1 MFYFV
6 TMPTVAFLNSDS
18 GFSAAKKR
26 KRMPGTNARTKKEMK
41 QCNWVYARGPDT
53 LTRAG
58 YNAISIMNSAV
69 QHANT
74 VYASYQWIKMQFPSA
89 GVGYEQAIG
98 RKIFAKYARF
108 KGYIQVTGFN
118 PAQINWRMYLM
129 RTQDAELPDTSEGKN
144 ELLWNNWEP
153 YDNAT
158 PSVSQRFLACKH
170 NFYKSVRNVEAT
182 KNIDLKVIA
191 SGCIPRM
198 DHGGSRVG
206 IAVGD
211 TAFTQTTYNSTC
223 QPYIYGTNPAAVVN
237 GPFMGCYPLD
247 VKVKLNDNIPYGS
260 VDYWIMIA
268 VDNPLSRTLQADG
281 TNLWSDSSD
290 HASAIFN
297 FFARLYFYDD

>member
-1 MFYFV
+1 
-6 TMPTVAFLNSDS
+6 MPTVAFLNSDS

-26 KRMPGTNARTKKEMK
+26 KRMPGTNAKTKKEMK
-41 QCNWVYARGPDT
+41 QVNWVYARGPDV

-58 YNAISIMNSAV
+58 YNAISIMSSAV

-74 VYASYQWIKMQFPSA
+74 VYAAYMWIPMAFPAA

-118 PAQINWRMYLM
+118 SAPINWRMYMM
-129 RTQDAELPDTSEGKN
+129 RCQDADLPDTSEGKN

-153 YDNAT
+153 YDNAS
-158 PSVSQRFLACKH
+158 PSISNRFLACKH
-170 NFYKSVRNVEAT
+170 NFYKTVRNVEAT

-191 SGCIPRM
+191 SGCIPRF
-198 DHGGSRVG
+198 DQGGSSVG

-211 TAFTQTTYNSTC
+211 TAFTQTSWSQTTA
-223 QPYIYGTNPAAVVN
+223 PYIYGTNPAAVVN

-247 VKVKLNDNIPYGS
+247 VKVKLNDNIVYES
-260 VDYWIMIA
+260 VKYYIMIA
-268 VDNPLSRTLQADG
+268 VDNPLARVLNADG
-281 TNLWSDSSD
+281 TVSWYDSSD
-290 HASAIFN
+290 HAPAIFN